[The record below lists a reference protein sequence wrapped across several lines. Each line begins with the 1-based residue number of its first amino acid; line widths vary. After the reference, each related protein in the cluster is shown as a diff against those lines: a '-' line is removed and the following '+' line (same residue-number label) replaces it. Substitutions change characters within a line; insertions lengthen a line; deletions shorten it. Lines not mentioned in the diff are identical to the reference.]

1 MGDRLDPEHLPMLDR
16 KFNPHDDL
24 GVRYIMIGPFDDGHD
39 LLPGW
44 GTSPY
49 LDWFLETFYIHYRG
63 SVG

>member
-1 MGDRLDPEHLPMLDR
+1 MIDRFDPRDMPMYPR
-16 KFNPHDDL
+16 KFDPHEDL
-24 GVRYIMIGPFDDGHD
+24 GVRYIKLGPFYDGND
-39 LLPGW
+39 VLPGW